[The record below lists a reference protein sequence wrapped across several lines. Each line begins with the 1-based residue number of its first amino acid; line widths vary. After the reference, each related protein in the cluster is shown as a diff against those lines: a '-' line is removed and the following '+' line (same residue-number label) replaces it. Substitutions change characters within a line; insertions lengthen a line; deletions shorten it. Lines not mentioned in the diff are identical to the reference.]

1 METQLEKNVT
11 ILFKD
16 DSNNK
21 AEITI
26 TVKQLLENSEDVFYE
41 WLDNSE
47 SCSSSGCNNESQ
59 NFCDCGSAYEDFYIY
74 GIKF

>member
-1 METQLEKNVT
+1 MEIKLERKVT

-16 DSNNK
+16 DSDNK

-26 TVKQLLENSEDVFYE
+26 TLKELLENSEDVFYE
-41 WLDNSE
+41 WLDDSE
-47 SCSSSGCNNESQ
+47 SCNSSSCNNESQ
-59 NFCDCGSAYEDFYIY
+59 NFCDCGSPYDDFYIC